1 MGKVALG
8 MIDNINGSLA
18 GVVSR
23 ARTLKSEAPQGKGVS
38 MIS

>member
-1 MGKVALG
+1 

-18 GVVSR
+18 GVVLK
-23 ARTLKSEAPQGKGVS
+23 ARTLKSQAPQGKGVP